1 MVLKNY
7 ICKRYILLQHE
18 SGDQMLPEEL
28 GPQLWFDAWFLF
40 MFRDDKEA
48 IGRERAGKVAM

>member
-1 MVLKNY
+1 M
-7 ICKRYILLQHE
+7 LL
-18 SGDQMLPEEL
+18 EEL